1 MLSTLVKRPWQSIQ
15 CTKCRYIVHTL
26 QSTWTSNKCTEHVA
40 NVDHSV
46 CVWKTLSIICCGH
59 CSNYVSNCQFMKC
72 MLNVCIFL
80 CLNFVCLFG
89 FHANKVNKSYI
100 YARARTYVYM
110 NGIYVC
116 QYTTIL
122 GTLDTL
128 VAVRSPRIWKREL
141 YTQVLTHSSMFLAK
155 NSSIYLLVV
164 ANTSVPLW
172 FWVLLNLSMFEFVQF
187 IEI

>member
-1 MLSTLVKRPWQSIQ
+1 
-15 CTKCRYIVHTL
+15 
-26 QSTWTSNKCTEHVA
+26 
-40 NVDHSV
+40 
-46 CVWKTLSIICCGH
+46 
-59 CSNYVSNCQFMKC
+59 

-128 VAVRSPRIWKREL
+128 VAVRSPRRYLKKR
-141 YTQVLTHSSMFLAK
+141 TIHAGTHSLINVSGKEF
-155 NSSIYLLVV
+155 I
-164 ANTSVPLW
+164 
-172 FWVLLNLSMFEFVQF
+172 NLSACRRKYLCAAVVLSPVEFIYV
-187 IEI
+187 